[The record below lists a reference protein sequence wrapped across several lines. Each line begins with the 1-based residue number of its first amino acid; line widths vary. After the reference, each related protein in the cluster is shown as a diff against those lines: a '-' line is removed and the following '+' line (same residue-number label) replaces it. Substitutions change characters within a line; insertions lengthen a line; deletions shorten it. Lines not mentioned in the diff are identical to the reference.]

1 MFLTLFL
8 IQIVMGVSFSLPN
21 KNKQKS
27 SIDVIVRFKNK
38 RFKRSSGESIETIY
52 WNTNGCREVREYPHG
67 KSVNIKLKK
76 IKRACDD
83 ACDNFIE
90 KMKIPSSDEFWKEV
104 DFILS
109 GSERETYF
117 VNYFR
122 LFIDNNKNI
131 RAATTIKSYTTILHK
146 LIEFEKKYNKRLKFE
161 DIDMQFYNKFREFM
175 FNQKFSDNYFGTA
188 IKCIKTVFRAARY
201 NDNLHNL
208 SLTSSNN
215 FKTINETADTI
226 YLNDEELKKIHEL
239 QFTKENIEKFFPLVI
254 KNPANLISKIKAY
267 EIVRNKF
274 LIGCCTALRV
284 SDFNRL
290 SKANISGNFIK
301 ITTQKTKTPVVVPIN
316 KMLRS
321 IIDSGFDIMTPV
333 SDQKIN
339 QHIKEICQMAG
350 IDTPVEITCSE
361 GGRKIVKTFPK
372 YSLVTNH
379 TARRS
384 GATNMYKAGIP
395 TLAIMK
401 ITGHKTEKAFMKYI
415 KITEEENAEML
426 ANHPYFKN

>member
-1 MFLTLFL
+1 
-8 IQIVMGVSFSLPN
+8 MGVSFSLPN
-21 KNKQKS
+21 KNKKKS
-27 SIDVIVRFKNK
+27 SIDIIVRFKNK
-38 RFKRSSGESIETIY
+38 RYKRTSGESIDTEY
-52 WNTNGCREVREYPHG
+52 WNGGTCREVREYPHG

-76 IKRACDD
+76 IKRACDE
-83 ACDNFIE
+83 ACDSFIE
-90 KMKIPSSDEFWKEV
+90 KMKIPSSDEYWKEV

-117 VNYFR
+117 VGYFQS
-122 LFIDNNKNI
+122 FIENNRPI
-131 RAATTIKSYTTILHK
+131 RAKTTIKSYTTVLNK
-146 LIEFEKKYNKRLKFE
+146 LIEFEKKHNKRLKFE

-175 FNQKFSDNYFGTA
+175 FKQDFSDNYFGTA
-188 IKCIKTVFRAARY
+188 IKCIKTVFRAAKY

-208 SLTSSNN
+208 NLTSGNN

-239 QFTKENIEKFFPLVI
+239 EFTKENIEKTFPLVA
-254 KNPANLISKIKAY
+254 KNPANLESKIKAY

-290 SKANISGNFIK
+290 SKANITDKFIK
-301 ITTQKTKTPVVVPIN
+301 ITTQKTKAPVVVPIN
-316 KMLRS
+316 KMLRE
-321 IIDSGFDIMTPV
+321 ILDSGFDIMTPV
-333 SDQKIN
+333 SEQKIN
-339 QHIKEICQMAG
+339 RHIKEICQIAG
-350 IDTPVEITCSE
+350 IDDLVEITCSE
-361 GGRKIVKTFPK
+361 GGKKIIKTFPK

-384 GATNMYKAGIP
+384 GATNMYKAEIP